1 MFSSGIIWNFVINM
15 INRIIKIIPP
25 TGLNWRAADIRINT
39 IPKYIG
45 FLEYLKMP
53 VTTSDD
59 AFSIAIGFTVVCCFL
74 KEDTA
79 EIKIDSPIRS
89 ENKLNMLNSPL
100 ENAGNNDFVK

>member
-1 MFSSGIIWNFVINM
+1 M
-15 INRIIKIIPP
+15 
-25 TGLNWRAADIRINT
+25 AIRMNT

-79 EIKIDSPIRS
+79 EIKINSPIIS
-89 ENKLNMLNSPL
+89 DNKLNMFSSPL
-100 ENAGNNDFVK
+100 VNEGNTDFVK